1 MSAGVQ
7 EAEND
12 RFKELTSDASQY
24 SRKLS
29 SEMDEIIQRKE
40 SIQAEN
46 TTLKRNLLKIEEEKA
61 SMVEEHRVAI
71 QVLEQEKVIIQT
83 SLQDAIAGLEQEKAE
98 SVNKLSEAAGVQ
110 DRMRYLERELEQL
123 TQRSNQNEAAQVAT
137 LKEAEAFFQDKLRRM
152 EQELAVARGLES
164 ELEMAQSLLHEASD
178 NHDAVRS
185 KLLKEIEYL
194 QRELARKSEEM
205 EHMQNKYISKDTE
218 NRQLKSDVEGLRS
231 QTRRL

>member
-98 SVNKLSEAAGVQ
+98 SVNKLSEAAGVE
-110 DRMRYLERELEQL
+110 DRMRYLERELE
-123 TQRSNQNEAAQVAT
+123 S
-137 LKEAEAFFQDKLRRM
+137 
-152 EQELAVARGLES
+152 
-164 ELEMAQSLLHEASD
+164 
-178 NHDAVRS
+178 
-185 KLLKEIEYL
+185 
-194 QRELARKSEEM
+194 
-205 EHMQNKYISKDTE
+205 
-218 NRQLKSDVEGLRS
+218 
-231 QTRRL
+231 